1 MSPLRSRCLRR
12 SAHLQAST
20 QLSLMASPS
29 KKSHSVA
36 GGSGTPQVSQVHSNP
51 THKKSS
57 HMKGSSAKK
66 TMGNAAPTPG
76 PSPNPPSL
84 SNNAQSK
91 VLQVYWEH
99 VPARTDR
106 LLDYL
111 LKHPADYH
119 VLFHDKHTGTSTSAL
134 PSDARPSGRSKK
146 DVQAVI
152 AKYVFKHD
160 AVYGEAYKA
169 DPDKFQVC
177 VGNRL
182 GTLKTSYR
190 KYHNRF
196 KQSGEGIDP
205 GDPRYANLL
214 EAVTT
219 EFPYFSDLNSL
230 WHGNPSYD
238 ANLVSSAPNKN
249 HAQDFLSAVGKKS
262 RTKGAKSNI
271 AAPLLTI
278 NNGEIDEDNQNDAEA
293 TNDVGLTS
301 GEAVHGDN
309 EQHVPDVDMGDEGE
323 EYEEDDFNDH
333 HQWEQTSLKAGDD
346 VEMGSVRGQNM
357 SPSPTPPPSR
367 RPARTRSKFSL
378 PQVARTPSGDARA
391 SFRNSSPYLRPPTST
406 SSVGAASSSVSSSGR
421 KSGKLHTPWSNSS
434 ETSSTRGASG
444 SAHVARRV
452 KSELLGCISGLN
464 DETESIIASL
474 ASGKTAQY
482 QAKIDYAMQDRE
494 LDFRREM
501 RDIERADAEVA
512 HIRNQ
517 EAKKLDI
524 ELLEK
529 EAETLRLKI
538 QLAGL
543 SRSNDLPV

>member
-1 MSPLRSRCLRR
+1 MPCPEPKRYMRGANVVCVAHPSMKVLPTTQIPAGAATLGHIAGNPIDKHGLIGSVELCCMPMHATTTCSHDDDDSPTC
-12 SAHLQAST
+12 T
-20 QLSLMASPS
+20 QCPIM
-29 KKSHSVA
+29 
-36 GGSGTPQVSQVHSNP
+36 
-51 THKKSS
+51 
-57 HMKGSSAKK
+57 
-66 TMGNAAPTPG
+66 
-76 PSPNPPSL
+76 
-84 SNNAQSK
+84 SK
-91 VLQVYWEH
+91 VLQGYWEH
-99 VPARTDR
+99 VPARTDC

-111 LKHPADYH
+111 LKHPADCH
-119 VLFHDKHTGTSTSAL
+119 VLFHDKHTGTSTSVL

-152 AKYVFKHD
+152 AKYVFEHD
-160 AVYGEAYKA
+160 SVYGEAYKA
-169 DPDKFQVC
+169 NPDKFQVC

-190 KYHNRF
+190 KYCNRF
-196 KQSGEGIDP
+196 KQLGEGINP

-219 EFPYFSDLNSL
+219 EFPYFSDLDSL
-230 WHGNPSYD
+230 WRGNPSYD

-249 HAQDFLSAVGKKS
+249 HAQDFLLAVGKKS
-262 RTKGAKSNI
+262 HMKGAKSNV
-271 AAPLLTI
+271 AAPPLTI
-278 NNGEIDEDNQNDAEA
+278 NDGEIDEDNQNDAEA

-309 EQHVPDVDMGDEGE
+309 EQPPVPDVDMGDEGE
-323 EYEEDDFNDH
+323 EYEEDGFNDH

-346 VEMGSVRGQNM
+346 VEMGS
-357 SPSPTPPPSR
+357 PTPTPPPSR
-367 RPARTRSKFSL
+367 PPARTRSKFSL

-391 SFRNSSPYLRPPTST
+391 SFRNLSPYLRPPTST
-406 SSVGAASSSVSSSGR
+406 SSVGAVSSSVSSSGR
-421 KSGKLHTPWSNSS
+421 KSGKLRTPWSNSS

-452 KSELLGCISGLN
+452 KSELLGRISGLN
-464 DETESIIASL
+464 DETESIIASS
-474 ASGKTAQY
+474 ASGKTAWY

-494 LDFRREM
+494 LDFRWET

-524 ELLEK
+524 KLLEK
-529 EAETLRLKI
+529 EAETLCLKI